1 MEYKEYAIEN
11 SKNFSLDFLKTGF
24 ISNENFKI
32 IHREVALVTADIL
45 INYESKGLLLVKR
58 DNCPAYGEY
67 FPVGGRIL
75 KGVPIEE
82 FIVKKTKEECNL
94 SIKDLKFL
102 GVSRMFFHTDPFKH
116 GAGTDTISLMFFA
129 NGYGE
134 IKLDKLHNGYFLV
147 TQTNFQ
153 EISQT
158 LHPYT
163 KAIIEECLKLI

>member
-1 MEYKEYAIEN
+1 MEYQEYAIEN
-11 SKNFSLDFLKTGF
+11 SKNVPIDFLKTGF

-32 IHREVALVTADIL
+32 IHREVALVTADVL
-45 INYESKGLLLVKR
+45 INYAPGGLLLVKR
-58 DNCPAYGEY
+58 NNHPAYEEY

-75 KGVPIEE
+75 KGMPAEE
-82 FIVKKTKEECNL
+82 FIVKKAKEECNL
-94 SIKDLKFL
+94 SIRDLKFL

-116 GAGTDTISLMFFA
+116 GKGTDTISLMFFA

-147 TQTNFQ
+147 NKTNFP
-153 EISQT
+153 EISQK

-163 KAIIEECLKLI
+163 KAIIEECLKLV